1 MKRTLPL
8 PSLVLG
14 AALVLTL
21 AAVADGQQKRR
32 TRDDRD
38 RDRGDESSRGV
49 DTTVALSKGGTV
61 SLTITG
67 GEIVVTAW
75 SRDEVRVKAN
85 SEESGV
91 RFSASA
97 TRVTVELTGRRSSDS
112 HIEISVP
119 VGTRVSAR
127 AQSGDVSIRGNK
139 ADVEAS
145 TQSGDIVID
154 DVGGRVDVNTLS
166 GEVQASHIDGDLE
179 IKTLGGDVTVESSKG
194 DIDIETVSGEI
205 TMRDATARNVRAHTT
220 SGDVT
225 YDGSIDPQGRYE
237 LSSHSGDVRLGVQS
251 NIGAQISI
259 STWSGTVESD
269 FPMTLK
275 PGEHGIGSGTAKR
288 FNFEVGNGAA
298 RITLGSFSGDI
309 TINNASSRSRSEDH
323 K

>member
-1 MKRTLPL
+1 MTRTSFL
-8 PSLVLG
+8 LG
-14 AALVLTL
+14 AALAL
-21 AAVADGQQKRR
+21 AVASTASAQKNRR
-32 TRDDRD
+32 DRDARD
-38 RDRGDESSRGV
+38 RDRSDESSRGV
-49 DTTVALSKGGTV
+49 DTTVAFSKGGTV

-75 SRDEVRVKAN
+75 NRDEVRVKAS

-91 RFSASA
+91 RFNA
-97 TRVTVELTGRRSSDS
+97 TSSRVTVELSGRRSSDT

-119 VGTRVSAR
+119 VGTRISAR
-127 AQSGDVSIRGNK
+127 AQSGDVSIRGSK
-139 ADVEAS
+139 GDVEAS

-154 DVGGRVDVNTLS
+154 DVAGRVDVNTLS
-166 GEVQASHIDGDLE
+166 GDVQGSHIDGDIE
-179 IKTLGGDVTVESSKG
+179 IKAIGGDITLESTKG

-205 TMRDATARNVRAHTT
+205 TMRDAVAKNVRAHTT

-237 LSSHSGDVRLGVQS
+237 LASHSGDVRLGVPS
-251 NIGAQISI
+251 KIGAQISI

-275 PGEHGIGSGTAKR
+275 PGEHGIGSATAKR
-288 FNFEVGNGAA
+288 FNFEVGNGSA
-298 RITLGSFSGDI
+298 RITLESFSGDI
-309 TINNASSRSRSEDH
+309 TINSSSRSRSEDD

>member
-1 MKRTLPL
+1 MTRTSFLIGAT
-8 PSLVLG
+8 LVL
-14 AALVLTL
+14 AL
-21 AAVADGQQKRR
+21 AASADGQQRRR

-38 RDRGDESSRGV
+38 HARTDESGRGI
-49 DTTVALSKGGTV
+49 DTTVAFAKGGTV
-61 SLTITG
+61 SLTITS

-75 SRDEVRVKAN
+75 NRDEVRVQAS
-85 SEESGV
+85 SEDSGV
-91 RFSASA
+91 RFNASSA
-97 TRVTVELTGRRSSDS
+97 RVTVELAGARRSSDT

-154 DVGGRVDVNTLS
+154 DVAGRVDVNTLS
-166 GEVQASHIDGDLE
+166 GEVQAEHIEGDVE
-179 IKTLGGDVTVESSKG
+179 IKALGGDVTLESIKG

-205 TMRDATARNVRAHTT
+205 TIKSATAKNVRAHTT

-225 YDGSIDPQGRYE
+225 YDGDIDPQGRYE
-237 LSSHSGDVRLGVQS
+237 LSSHSGDVRLGVQA

-288 FNFEVGNGAA
+288 FNFEVGNGSA

-309 TINNASSRSRSEDH
+309 TINSSSRSRSEDDQ
-323 K
+323 